1 MSTKSWKKTKSR
13 GKSKERRIKV
23 HDIDLMSRKDLVYY
37 VTKNLIKTS
46 NNLLKNEK
54 PKDYQDNERAVAIE
68 RLLSDIATMDVVACD
83 LFGNFRN
90 WSGDVSFELVLKCR
104 DAMQSFNI
112 IKQRILNSIW
122 SFDVSDKESISDEIE
137 KLQYYFNELHSDNV
151 KSIQNWREKLM
162 SLQDRL
168 EKVQSDLNK
177 ALHLNSKL
185 SKQFVSPDHEQIETA
200 DTELPVEK
208 IGNHEFDKIAFLNI
222 ELKEK
227 LKKAEIENK
236 DIKNKLISNVR
247 EIYQIAEFK
256 AFVAEDILR
265 LGLAINET
273 KSFAQGKHS
282 PPETK
287 HSEIKQKNVS

>member
-1 MSTKSWKKTKSR
+1 MGRARKKDW
-13 GKSKERRIKV
+13 V

-37 VTKNLIKTS
+37 VTKLEKELEEVLEDFNRSSYNGKKTSFFLNLIKTS
-46 NNLLKNEK
+46 NNLLENEK
-54 PKDYQDNERAVAIE
+54 PKDYQDHERAVAIE
-68 RLLSDIATMDVVACD
+68 RLLSDIVTMDVVACD

-90 WSGDVSFELVLKCR
+90 C
-104 DAMQSFNI
+104 
-112 IKQRILNSIW
+112 
-122 SFDVSDKESISDEIE
+122 
-137 KLQYYFNELHSDNV
+137 
-151 KSIQNWREKLM
+151 
-162 SLQDRL
+162 
-168 EKVQSDLNK
+168 
-177 ALHLNSKL
+177 
-185 SKQFVSPDHEQIETA
+185 KQFDSLDNEQIETI

-208 IGNHEFDKIAFLNI
+208 IRNHEFDKIAFLNI

-273 KSFAQGKHS
+273 KSLPKGNIALRNEAQRNK
-282 PPETK
+282 TK
-287 HSEIKQKNVS
+287 KFHCKN